1 MLARALLKTEKTAHS
16 HQLARKPRLRPCELI
31 IELALKYGSA
41 ISLCETTLE
50 LAGVYPERSRRQVN
64 MRNGQKQRIREI
76 LLIALGI
83 ALLLFSLVVVDIF
96 AMPYFQSLQT
106 QTFVS
111 LDWAGYAVSANNL
124 SPQPTVDAVSGSWTV
139 PKVAISDSDSFSAAW
154 IGIGGALDTTLIQVG
169 SEQDSLLGQAV
180 YSIWYEALPGI
191 AVTIQNITISP
202 GDQLSASIILVNAST
217 RSWQIGIADDTSGA
231 CFTQNC
237 DEQNL
242 TYNSSRLTADW
253 IVERP
258 TVNNK
263 QAALADFGTVTFTNL
278 SAQIGGKTGSPN
290 TFSEDHIVMQNSQ
303 NNQIAAASNLKDQ
316 GTSFTVTYSQNKQ
329 LEMISKLVEQM
340 HV

>member
-1 MLARALLKTEKTAHS
+1 
-16 HQLARKPRLRPCELI
+16 
-31 IELALKYGSA
+31 
-41 ISLCETTLE
+41 
-50 LAGVYPERSRRQVN
+50 

-76 LLIALGI
+76 LLITLGI

-96 AMPYFQSLQT
+96 ALPYFKSLQT
-106 QTFVS
+106 QTLVS
-111 LDWAGYAVSANNL
+111 LDWAGYVVSANNL

-139 PKVAISDSDSFSAAW
+139 PKVAISDSDSFSSAW

-180 YSIWYEALPGI
+180 YSIWYEVLPGI

-202 GDQLSASIILVNAST
+202 GDQLSASITLVNAST
-217 RSWQIGIADDTSGA
+217 RSWQIGIADDTTGA

-237 DEQNL
+237 YEQNL

-258 TVNNK
+258 TVNNQ
-263 QAALADFGTVTFTNL
+263 QATLADFGTVTFTNM

-290 TFSEDHIVMQNSQ
+290 TFSKDLIVMQNSQ
-303 NNQIAAASNLKDQ
+303 NNQIAATSNLKDQ
-316 GTSFTVTYSQNKQ
+316 GTSFTVTYK
-329 LEMISKLVEQM
+329 
-340 HV
+340 